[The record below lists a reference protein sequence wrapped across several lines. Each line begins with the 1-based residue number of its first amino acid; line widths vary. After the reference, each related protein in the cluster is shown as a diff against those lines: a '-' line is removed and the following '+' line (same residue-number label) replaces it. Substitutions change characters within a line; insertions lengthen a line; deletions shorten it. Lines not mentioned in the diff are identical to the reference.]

1 MHTHSTA
8 SDGEFPPDEV
18 ARRAHRAGLVAFALT
33 DHDTTA
39 GVPAAAAAGAVCGI
53 RVVGGC
59 EFSVRAPWG
68 ELHVLGYFLEP
79 GQPALEEFLDEM
91 RAARRRRGQQMVAK
105 LRGLG
110 VALDAETVTASAGSG
125 ALGRPHVARA
135 LVAGGHTAD
144 ITEAFD
150 RYLGRGRPAFVE
162 KPLPALRDV
171 AKLVHAAGGLAVAAH
186 LGDRGTENQLRQ
198 FAAEGLDG
206 LEVRHPSHS
215 TETEKRLQRIA
226 AKLSLAVTGGSDWH
240 GDTELG
246 EAHTSLGGLHVPA
259 EWLDHLEAVR
269 ERYR

>member
-1 MHTHSTA
+1 MPRSPSLASASCWSCSAPPSRPGPPRKAPTAHVDLHTHSTA

-18 ARRAHRAGLVAFALT
+18 ARRAQCAGLAAFALT

-39 GVPAAAAAGAVCGI
+39 GVPAAAAAGAASGI

-79 GQPALEEFLDEM
+79 GQADLEEFLEEM

-105 LRGLG
+105 LNRLG
-110 VALDAETVTASAGSG
+110 VALDAERVTASVGSG

-171 AKLVHAAGGLAVAAH
+171 AKLVHAAGGLAV
-186 LGDRGTENQLRQ
+186 
-198 FAAEGLDG
+198 
-206 LEVRHPSHS
+206 
-215 TETEKRLQRIA
+215 
-226 AKLSLAVTGGSDWH
+226 TGGSDWH

-246 EAHTSLGGLHVPA
+246 ESHAALGGLKVPA
-259 EWLDHLEAVR
+259 EWLDHLDEVR

>member
-1 MHTHSTA
+1 M
-8 SDGEFPPDEV
+8 
-18 ARRAHRAGLVAFALT
+18 ARRAHCAGLAAFALT

-39 GVPAAAAAGAVCGI
+39 GVPAAAAAGAACGI

-79 GQPALEEFLDEM
+79 GQAELEEFLEEM

-105 LRGLG
+105 LNRLG
-110 VALDAETVTASAGSG
+110 VALDAERVTASVGSG

-171 AKLVHAAGGLAVAAH
+171 AKLVHAAGGLTVAAH

-198 FAAEGLDG
+198 FGAEGLDG
-206 LEVRHPSHS
+206 FEVRHPSHS
-215 TETEKRLQRIA
+215 PETEARLQRIA
-226 AKLSLAVTGGSDWH
+226 ARLALAVTGGSDWH

-246 EAHTSLGGLHVPA
+246 ESHAALGGLKVPA
-259 EWLDHLEAVR
+259 EWLDHLEEVR